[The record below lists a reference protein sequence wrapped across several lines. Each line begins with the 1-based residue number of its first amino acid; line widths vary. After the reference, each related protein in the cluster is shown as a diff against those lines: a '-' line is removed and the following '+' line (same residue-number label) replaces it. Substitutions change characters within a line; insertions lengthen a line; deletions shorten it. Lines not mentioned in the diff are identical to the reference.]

1 MLPVSELGLI
11 EMTRK
16 RTRETLNRM
25 LCEPCFY
32 CEGEGY
38 LKSRRT
44 VCYNIYRDMP
54 RESGEMLAP
63 GITLKVHP
71 EIAELLL
78 GEEGSLVD
86 SLEVALNKKI
96 VVRPDQH
103 FHLEQYEM
111 YEMHKNYLD
120 RGR

>member
-1 MLPVSELGLI
+1 M
-11 EMTRK
+11 R
-16 RTRETLNRM
+16 
-25 LCEPCFY
+25 
-32 CEGEGY
+32 
-38 LKSRRT
+38 
-44 VCYNIYRDMP
+44 

-96 VVRPDQH
+96 VVRPDPQ

>member
-1 MLPVSELGLI
+1 MSELGLI

-44 VCYNIYRDMP
+44 ICYNIYDEMR
-54 RESGEMLAP
+54 RESVEMMAP
-63 GITLKVHP
+63 YVTLKVHP

-78 GEEGSLVD
+78 GEESSLID
-86 SLEVALNKKI
+86 SLETGLNKKI
-96 VVRPDQH
+96 VVRPDVH
-103 FHLEQYEM
+103 LHLEQYEM
-111 YEMHKNYLD
+111 YEMHEN
-120 RGR
+120 